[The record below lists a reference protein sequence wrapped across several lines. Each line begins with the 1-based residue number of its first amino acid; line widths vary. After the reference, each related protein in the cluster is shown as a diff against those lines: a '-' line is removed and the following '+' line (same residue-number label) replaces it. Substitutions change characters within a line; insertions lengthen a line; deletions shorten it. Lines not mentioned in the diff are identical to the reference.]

1 MQQNCLQKAG
11 VPDLFAH
18 FFFAV
23 SGAWTKSDSTTPHD
37 LKKSLTEQFEHIV
50 FTTVSFDYMISNFHR
65 RQQEDKGCLTILSIL

>member
-23 SGAWTKSDSTTPHD
+23 SGAWTKSDSTTTHD
-37 LKKSLTEQFEHIV
+37 LEKKV
-50 FTTVSFDYMISNFHR
+50 
-65 RQQEDKGCLTILSIL
+65 

>member
-23 SGAWTKSDSTTPHD
+23 SGAWTKSDSTTTHD
-37 LKKSLTEQFEHIV
+37 LEKKKS
-50 FTTVSFDYMISNFHR
+50 DR
-65 RQQEDKGCLTILSIL
+65 TI